1 MRFLTAIF
9 VTAIAVLTACNPMV
23 GRNDGD
29 DNRFSAFAGIE
40 PEGWLYTSPCIFAV
54 DTLRDSIA
62 PAGTMLVTVRHSTD
76 FSFANIWLE
85 LAYSEADS
93 TLRRDTLNINLADA
107 YGHWQGRGLGL
118 AMEVTDT
125 IAHPYTVSRGGKLSL
140 RHIMRLDTLEGIE
153 RVGVVFIPAQ

>member
-9 VTAIAVLTACNPMV
+9 VIAIFALTACNPMV

-29 DNRFSAFAGIE
+29 DNRFSAFSGIG
-40 PEGWLYTSPCIFAV
+40 PEGWLYTSPCTFSV

-62 PAGTMLVTVRHSTD
+62 AGGRMLVTVRHSKD
-76 FSFANIWLE
+76 FSYANLWLE

-93 TLRRDTLNINLADA
+93 TLRRDTINVPLADA
-107 YGHWQGRGLGL
+107 FGHWYGRGLGL
-118 AMEVTDT
+118 AMEITDT
-125 IAHPYTVSRGGKLSL
+125 LPGQYTISRGGSLSL

-153 RVGVVFIPAQ
+153 RVGVVFVPAQ

>member
-1 MRFLTAIF
+1 
-9 VTAIAVLTACNPMV
+9 MV

-29 DNRFSAFAGIE
+29 DNRFSAFAGIDTD
-40 PEGWLYTSPCIFAV
+40 GWLYTSPCIFNV
-54 DTLRDSIA
+54 DTLRDSMA
-62 PAGTMLVTVRHSTD
+62 SDGKMLVTVRHSKD
-76 FSFANIWLE
+76 FSYANVWLE

-93 TLRRDTLNINLADA
+93 TLRRDTLNITLADA
-107 YGHWQGRGLGL
+107 FGRWQGRGLGL

-125 IAHPYTVSRGGKLSL
+125 LESPYTISRGGKLSL